1 MRFLLKFLVLV
12 VLLAGAGLVGFA
24 YVGDLSPNVTTVT
37 EPVVLD
43 VD

>member
-1 MRFLLKFLVLV
+1 MRVLVKVLFLVV
-12 VLLAGAGLVGFA
+12 VLAGAGLIGFA
-24 YVGDLSPNVTTVT
+24 YVGDLSPDVTTVT